1 MANEVIAKIDAIG
14 TVTLESETTINSAR
28 EAYETLTADQKA
40 YVSEE
45 KLSAL
50 TTAENTLK
58 ELKVAKEKEDN
69 DKKAANEVIAKID
82 AIGTVTLESE
92 TAINSAREAYEA
104 LTADQK
110 AYVSEEKISALTT
123 AENTLKELKAAKEN
137 KKGCKGNV
145 GGSLALTSLLF
156 VLLLSLKKKKTI

>member
-1 MANEVIAKIDAIG
+1 MTDFWNGCKRAVYLVLFAILIP
-14 TVTLESETTINSAR
+14 VS
-28 EAYETLTADQKA
+28 A
-40 YVSEE
+40 YVFYG
-45 KLSAL
+45 AVD
-50 TTAENTLK
+50 TLNNAVK
-58 ELKVAKEKEDN
+58 TFNELKAAKEKEDN

-92 TAINSAREAYEA
+92 AAINSAREAYET
-104 LTADQK
+104 LTSDQK
-110 AYVSEEKISALTT
+110 TYVSEEKLSALTT
-123 AENTLKELKAAKEN
+123 AENTLKELKAAKDN